1 MKVTCL
7 SCQAREN
14 GGHCGLCNNRSLL
27 AQLVFE
33 VVAVLLLTRLVE
45 PVYGSK
51 EFLKFLFIVDL
62 SVNACVL
69 AGAYLVFALGQ
80 DAEGDIL

>member
-1 MKVTCL
+1 M
-7 SCQAREN
+7 QQPIPP
-14 GGHCGLCNNRSLL
+14 RSPQL
-27 AQLVFE
+27 AFE